1 MATRAGGSEAARYS
15 AREKRPRAAAGAA
28 EAQRLQPELPGAG
41 FPKASRLRK
50 RAEFVALADRSK
62 KPELKIHSSCFL
74 ILGRK
79 NGLDRSR
86 LGVTVTKKIGGAVL
100 RNRLKRRVRE
110 LFRLNVRSWPQGLD
124 ILFIAKAQAAE
135 ASAAELHEALA
146 EAGRRLAA
154 SCNPSAQSG
163 PTEPLSPAA
172 PESAPS
178 EGGKDSS
185 QTTSSWRGT
194 LTALLDFIQWALGRL
209 ALGFI
214 FIYQRG
220 VSPWLPPVCRFYP
233 SCSHYA
239 ASAIK
244 IHGFWRGSYL
254 GARRLL
260 RCHPLN
266 PGGYDPVPPKK
277 DSGLTL

>member
-1 MATRAGGSEAARYS
+1 MARGAGGAEAARYS
-15 AREKRPRAAAGAA
+15 AREKRPGAAVGTA
-28 EAQRLQPELPGAG
+28 EAQGLRPEPSGAG
-41 FPKASRLRK
+41 FPKAKRLRK
-50 RAEFVALADRSK
+50 RAEFVALANRSK

-79 NGLDRSR
+79 NGLAHSR

-100 RNRLKRRVRE
+100 RNHLKRRVRE
-110 LFRLNVRSWPQGLD
+110 LFRLNGRFWPQGLD
-124 ILFIAKAQAAE
+124 ILFIAKARAAE
-135 ASAAELHEALA
+135 ASAAELREALA
-146 EAGRRLAA
+146 EADRGLTA
-154 SCNPSAQSG
+154 SSHPSAQSG
-163 PTEPLSPAA
+163 PAEPLSPAA
-172 PESAPS
+172 S
-178 EGGKDSS
+178 EGSKESS
-185 QTTSSWRGT
+185 RPTPFGRGA
-194 LTALLDFIQWALGRL
+194 LTAPLDFLQWALGRL

-277 DSGLTL
+277 DSGLPL